1 MGDFIPRLFKWFKIK
16 NMTIY
21 TKLLDIQKESTK
33 LKKDANNPFFKS
45 NYITLDNIIATYNEK
60 LSEKWIVCYHY
71 TKDNKLTTVLIDTE
85 DNSKVESE
93 FNVLNNDPQ
102 KAGSEITYGKRY
114 NLGQLLNI
122 QTDTDD
128 DWNLASKAWNT
139 KAHYPANDDLPWIG
153 EDNIKTLKWLLAE
166 DKTMTLK
173 VVREKYK
180 VSKANADI
188 LKGMWIN

>member
-1 MGDFIPRLFKWFKIK
+1 MG
-16 NMTIY
+16 IY
-21 TKLLDIQKESTK
+21 KKLLEIQKESIA

-45 NYITLDNIIATYNEK
+45 NYITLDNIISTYNTI
-60 LSEKWIVCYHY
+60 LSNKSIACYHY

-85 DNSKVESE
+85 DDTKIESE
-93 FNVLNNDPQ
+93 FNILNNDPQ
-102 KAGSEITYGKRY
+102 KAGSEITYWKRY

-122 QTDTDD
+122 QTDLDD

-166 DKTMTLK
+166 GRTMTLK
-173 VVREKYK
+173 GVREKYK

-188 LKGMWIN
+188 LKGMWII

>member
-1 MGDFIPRLFKWFKIK
+1 
-16 NMTIY
+16 MTIY

-45 NYITLDNIIATYNEK
+45 SYITLDNIIATYNEK
-60 LSEKWIVCYHY
+60 LSEKWVVCYHY

-102 KAGSEITYGKRY
+102 KAGSEITYWKRY

-128 DWNLASKAWNT
+128 DWNLASKDGNT
-139 KAHYPANDDLPWIG
+139 KAHYPESNDDLPWIWD
-153 EDNIKTLKWLLAE
+153 DNIKALKELVNSWT
-166 DKTMTLK
+166 KMTMK
-173 VVREKYK
+173 QVRDKYK
-180 VSKANADI
+180 VSRANADI
-188 LKGMWIN
+188 LKWIWIV

>member
-1 MGDFIPRLFKWFKIK
+1 
-16 NMTIY
+16 MTIY

-60 LSEKWIVCYHY
+60 LSEKLIVCYHY

-122 QTDTDD
+122 QTDLDD

-139 KAHYPANDDLPWIG
+139 KAHYPKEERWLMQVINDMKSASTV
-153 EDNIKTLKWLLAE
+153 EDRVKFKDEWKTFAKSEKQVKWLTDEWNKL
-166 DKTMTLK
+166 
-173 VVREKYK
+173 
-180 VSKANADI
+180 
-188 LKGMWIN
+188 G

>member
-1 MGDFIPRLFKWFKIK
+1 
-16 NMTIY
+16 MTIY

-45 NYITLDNIIATYNEK
+45 SYITLDNIIATYNEK
-60 LSEKWIVCYHY
+60 LSEKWVVCYHY

-102 KAGSEITYGKRY
+102 KAGSEITYWKRY

-128 DWNLASKAWNT
+128 DWNLASKDGNT
-139 KAHYPANDDLPWIG
+139 KAHYNKPD
-153 EDNIKTLKWLLAE
+153 LAE
-166 DKTMTLK
+166 TPK
-173 VVREKYK
+173 VNTGDLWQCPKCW
-180 VSKANADI
+180 ADN
-188 LKGMWIN
+188 KKSQAGNTYCWAMCWK